1 MDYRSSAN
9 YRGEHGRHSSSYK
22 RKSDIDL
29 GHHSKRPRTDDRSS
43 RANGSSH
50 NSNGTYQPLTYDDDT
65 SRQRPDP
72 LPELPPIS
80 AEYEKPV
87 FTHPS
92 ATPAD
97 LQHSIL
103 GNYDRL
109 EFLGDAYIE
118 IISSRL
124 IWSLYKDHGFSAARM
139 SQVRESFVKNE
150 TLSEYSLG
158 YGFDRRLKIN
168 EGSHAQRSTGK
179 IKINGDVFE
188 AYVAA
193 IVLSDPKNGFET
205 AEDWLTKL
213 WEPKLKT
220 VSTELPDENS
230 KGELQKRIG
239 FKGIVIAYF
248 DERPANIDK
257 RRGIETYY
265 QGAYLTGWGYEKL
278 LLGKGHGQSKKAA
291 GMAAAK
297 TALQNSLLMEELAA
311 KKTKAKVEKD
321 AEEQNA
327 KDASRTG

>member
-1 MDYRSSAN
+1 M
-9 YRGEHGRHSSSYK
+9 
-22 RKSDIDL
+22 
-29 GHHSKRPRTDDRSS
+29 
-43 RANGSSH
+43 
-50 NSNGTYQPLTYDDDT
+50 
-65 SRQRPDP
+65 
-72 LPELPPIS
+72 
-80 AEYEKPV
+80 
-87 FTHPS
+87 
-92 ATPAD
+92 TPAE
-97 LQHSIL
+97 LEQGIM

-139 SQVRESFVKNE
+139 SQVRESLVKNE

-158 YGFDRRLKIN
+158 YGFDRRLNIS
-168 EGSHAQRSTGK
+168 EGSHAQKSTGK

-230 KGELQKRIG
+230 KGELHKKIG
-239 FKGIVIAYF
+239 YKGVVISYL
-248 DERPANIDK
+248 DERDAHIDK
-257 RRGIETYY
+257 KRGIETYL
-265 QGAYLTGWGYEKL
+265 QGAYLTGWGYERKR
-278 LLGKGHGQSKKAA
+278 LGSGHGQSKKAA

-297 TALQNSLLMEELAA
+297 NALQNTKMMEELMT
-311 KKTKAKVEKD
+311 KKAEARTLKL
-321 AEEQNA
+321 AEEA
-327 KDASRTG
+327 KNTDTS